1 MDFNIDEMKI
11 SDWPQV
17 REIYLEGI
25 GTGYS
30 TFEYEAPDWE
40 RWDLGHLKIGRLVAR
55 REEEVMGWVALSPV
69 SARAA
74 YAGVAEVSVY
84 VRKRYWRNR
93 IGSCLLTSLIDVTER
108 NNIWTIQATVL
119 QDNQAS
125 FALFTRS
132 GFRQVGVRE
141 RIAKMKNGEWRNTL
155 LFERRSPL
163 I

>member
-1 MDFNIDEMKI
+1 
-11 SDWPQV
+11 
-17 REIYLEGI
+17 
-25 GTGYS
+25 
-30 TFEYEAPDWE
+30 
-40 RWDLGHLKIGRLVAR
+40 
-55 REEEVMGWVALSPV
+55 MGWVALSPV
-69 SARAA
+69 SARVA

-132 GFRQVGVRE
+132 GFRQVEYVKE
-141 RIAKMKNGEWRNTL
+141 
-155 LFERRSPL
+155 
-163 I
+163 